1 MVTTNDLRS
10 LVKSDIYTQ
19 LLDYIV
25 IKLNLTLNEKQ
36 PPSQVFNIYANT
48 VNCANLAISDLEQLC
63 LDKEKILKFIE
74 VYSRET
80 RDENQDEDDDSE
92 TIEIVPFYN
101 NFLIGYLV
109 DYYMLKNKQGELEV
123 YLKKRKVPGYK
134 QFADKLRYIYKQVP

>member
-10 LVKSDIYTQ
+10 LVKTDIYTE

-25 IKLNLTLNEKQ
+25 INLNLTLNENQ
-36 PPSQVFNIYANT
+36 PPGQVFNIYANT
-48 VNCANLAISDLEQLC
+48 VNCANLEISDLEPLC
-63 LDKEKILKFIE
+63 LDKEKVLKFIE

-80 RDENQDEDDDSE
+80 KDEKQDEDDDSE
-92 TIEIVPFYN
+92 TIEIVPSYN

-109 DYYMLKNKQGELEV
+109 DYYMLKNKRDELEV

-134 QFADKLRYIYKQVP
+134 QFANKLRYIYEQSS